1 MNPVTSLYIH
11 FPLCIHLCNYCD
23 FYKHKLTSESQVVS
37 FENLIEAQ
45 FIEHKLLLNSVPL
58 FIGWRYFLSRRGD
71 RFIALVSLFS
81 LLGMVMGVASLIV
94 VNAVMNGFEA
104 ARVIQ
109 KGNVKTEIIFLTM
122 HKDEDLFNEAID
134 LGAKGFVL
142 KDSALGD
149 IVECIK
155 TVAQSEHFASHA
167 LTSFLINRTKRAI
180 QMTETA
186 PSLNDLTPT
195 ERKVV
200 KLIADNMTSNDI
212 GEELNIS
219 PRTVDKHRSNIC
231 KKLDLTGS
239 NSLLK
244 FALSHK
250 SQLL

>member
-1 MNPVTSLYIH
+1 MNDEITIVIADDHPIVRQGLRQT
-11 FPLCIHLCNYCD
+11 
-23 FYKHKLTSESQVVS
+23 
-37 FENLIEAQ
+37 IEADKRFRVVAEANNGQ
-45 FIEHKLLLNSVPL
+45 EATEAIEKHNPRVIILDVDMP
-58 FIGWRYFLSRRGD
+58 
-71 RFIALVSLFS
+71 
-81 LLGMVMGVASLIV
+81 
-94 VNAVMNGFEA
+94 VMNGFEA